1 MDFNKSEL
9 KNLFQTL
16 LQGKDHFTVITH
28 DIQFGDLERGF
39 IFEAVPT
46 SNHKAKVTAWF
57 KQDIDSETK
66 QVNTVPAMV
75 LFTYLQLAITSA
87 CYVEVYEE
95 GEEVSYV
102 YGEQIKH

>member
-1 MDFNKSEL
+1 MNIDRVEL
-9 KNLFQTL
+9 KKLFQAL
-16 LQGKDHFTVITH
+16 LQGKGHFTVITY
-28 DIQFGDLERGF
+28 DPQFGDLERGF
-39 IFEAVPT
+39 TFEAVPT

-57 KQDIDSETK
+57 KQDIDFETK

-95 GEEVSYV
+95 GEELSYV
-102 YGEQIKH
+102 YGEQEKH